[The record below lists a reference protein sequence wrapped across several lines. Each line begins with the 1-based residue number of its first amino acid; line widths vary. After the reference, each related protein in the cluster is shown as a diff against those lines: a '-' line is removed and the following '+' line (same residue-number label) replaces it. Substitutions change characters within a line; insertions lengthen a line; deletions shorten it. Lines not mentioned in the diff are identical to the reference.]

1 MNNRDKYKQSF
12 SALYPS
18 EDAVEK
24 VYEMTIENKK
34 SKSNPWV
41 RRACA
46 CVMAFALIISG
57 GLGVNYIVQ
66 KSGSDNELG
75 VIVAYANGD
84 SFKIGSRNEQKLF
97 YGIYVMPDD
106 DIELS
111 DKVNGR
117 WNEDATVIDDAASS
131 LGNNGYSASVGKG
144 SSGLI
149 NYDTEQ
155 QTGLIK
161 TIRAGYFALSLDDY
175 SNVKTFTV
183 ENASSY
189 GWLDFDYLD
198 GAERLYS
205 EEVDTSS
212 MSEEERR
219 QFFLQD
225 HTFTITGDALRR
237 SQNSGYYKGGTKNIV
252 NKGYF
257 LNWEIS
263 DELKCEIGRNPYFDL
278 SQITDTIT
286 FTVEFNDGTV
296 KTASLNL
303 YFDSDGYMHFE

>member
-1 MNNRDKYKQSF
+1 MNNKDKYKQSF
-12 SALYPS
+12 SVLYPS
-18 EDAVEK
+18 ENAVEK
-24 VYEMTIENKK
+24 IYEMTIENQKQ
-34 SKSNPWV
+34 KSNLLMKRV
-41 RRACA
+41 CA
-46 CVMAFALIISG
+46 CLMAAVLVIG
-57 GLGVNYIVQ
+57 GSFGINYAVGN
-66 KSGSDNELG
+66 STENELG

-106 DIELS
+106 DKELS
-111 DKVNGR
+111 DKVNRR
-117 WNEDATVIDDAASS
+117 WNEDATAIDDSAGN

-155 QTGLIK
+155 ETGFIK

-198 GAERLYS
+198 GAERLYN

-212 MSEEERR
+212 MSEEEYR
-219 QFFLQD
+219 QFLLQD
-225 HTFTITGDALRR
+225 HKFIITGDALRR
-237 SQNSGYYKGGTKNIV
+237 SQNSRYYEGGTKNIV

-257 LNWEIS
+257 LNWTMS
-263 DELKCEIGRNPYFDL
+263 DELEYEIGKNPYFDL

-286 FTVEFNDGTV
+286 FTVEFNDGTIR
-296 KTASLNL
+296 TASLNL